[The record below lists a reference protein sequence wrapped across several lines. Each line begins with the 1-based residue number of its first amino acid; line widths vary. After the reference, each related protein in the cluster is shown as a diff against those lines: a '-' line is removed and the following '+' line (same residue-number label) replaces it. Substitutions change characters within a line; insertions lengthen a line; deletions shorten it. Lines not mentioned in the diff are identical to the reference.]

1 MISYFKKDA
10 GSWCQEQKCKKR
22 KILGDSI
29 DYVIYGRTLCKD
41 HAQKECTIHNIS
53 LPNSLPR
60 SEKEQEIIDFLRH
73 NLQLAVR
80 YSGGCPE
87 ENSPADC
94 DIYLILDG
102 EVISEIGLG

>member
-1 MISYFKKDA
+1 MIPYFKKDA

-22 KILGDSI
+22 KVLGDSI
-29 DYVIYGRTLCKD
+29 DYVIHGRTLCKD
-41 HAQKECTIHNIS
+41 HARKECTIYNIP

-73 NLQLAVR
+73 NLQLVTR

-87 ENSPADC
+87 ESSPADC
-94 DIYLILDG
+94 DIYLVLDG
-102 EVISEIGLG
+102 EVISEIRLG